1 MIRNWLSPSPLLY
14 GARKPS
20 GVIRLVIGLGN
31 PDREHQNTY
40 HNAGAMFVDYL
51 SSSLGG
57 GSFKPTRNFDYSKIG
72 KLALVKPRTYMNE
85 SGAAVSAAMKYFSAK
100 GGSAA
105 GGKVAHKNIL
115 IAHDD
120 SDLAVGKFKLSVGQR
135 PAGHHGIESIVSALG
150 TNDFARLRIGVR
162 PTKETVRKK
171 AGDFVLKKVS
181 LSDLRLLETT
191 FEKAAEELQKLF

>member
-1 MIRNWLSPSPLLY
+1 MIS
-14 GARKPS
+14 RKPNV

-57 GSFKPTRNFDYSKIG
+57 GSFKPTRNFDYTKIG
-72 KLALVKPRTYMNE
+72 GLILVKPHTYMNE
-85 SGAAVSAAMKYFSAK
+85 SGAAVSAAIRYFSAK

-105 GGKVAHKNIL
+105 GGKIKPEEIL
-115 IAHDD
+115 VAHDD

-135 PAGHHGIESIVSALG
+135 PAGHHGIESVVDALG

-162 PTKETVRKK
+162 PPTERNRKK
-171 AGDFVLKKVS
+171 AGDFVLKPISAANRKILEKVFKTAS
-181 LSDLRLLETT
+181 
-191 FEKAAEELQKLF
+191 AEITNS